1 MQLKMKSKNS
11 PCMPNQYFFCFKGY
25 VSHFI
30 MQKQKPLITFVVKA
44 IFFFID
50 KGKIV
55 ILLFQSTMLI
65 NL

>member
-11 PCMPNQYFFCFKGY
+11 PCMPNQYFFVLKDMLVILLCKNKNPLLH
-25 VSHFI
+25 SLS
-30 MQKQKPLITFVVKA
+30 KP
-44 IFFFID
+44 FFSID

-55 ILLFQSTMLI
+55 ILLFQSTMPI

>member
-11 PCMPNQYFFCFKGY
+11 PCMPNQYFFVLKEKLVILLCKNKNRLLH
-25 VSHFI
+25 SLS
-30 MQKQKPLITFVVKA
+30 KP
-44 IFFFID
+44 FFFID

-55 ILLFQSTMLI
+55 ILLFQSTMPI